1 MVRRTAQQAAE
12 TRRELVDA
20 AADVFA
26 GCGFA
31 GASLEQIA
39 GLAGVTR
46 GALYHHFDDK
56 AAVYD
61 AVLRRE
67 ADEVMGRLMAGLAG
81 EAPPL
86 QRLHSF
92 LVSYCSALVHDVSFR
107 RAVHLL
113 LFGAAGAP
121 SQARDRTSRGYRAW
135 LEAFE
140 AVLVEARDSG
150 ALREGVS
157 PRVAAGAVVVLAVGV
172 TTTCLHARE
181 LCPSLED
188 TRSMADMLVAGL
200 EA

>member
-12 TRRELVDA
+12 TRHELVDA

-26 GCGFA
+26 DCGFA
-31 GASLEQIA
+31 SASLEQIA
-39 GLAGVTR
+39 GRAGVTR

-67 ADEVMGRLMAGLAG
+67 ADKVMGPLMAGLAG

-92 LVSYCSALVHDVSFR
+92 LVSYCSALLHDASFR

-121 SQARDRTSRGYRAW
+121 SQARDRTRHGYRAW
-135 LEAFE
+135 LEAFT

-157 PRVAAGAVVVLAVGV
+157 PRAAAGAVIALAVGV
-172 TTTCLHARE
+172 TTTCLQAPE
-181 LCPSLED
+181 LCPSPQD